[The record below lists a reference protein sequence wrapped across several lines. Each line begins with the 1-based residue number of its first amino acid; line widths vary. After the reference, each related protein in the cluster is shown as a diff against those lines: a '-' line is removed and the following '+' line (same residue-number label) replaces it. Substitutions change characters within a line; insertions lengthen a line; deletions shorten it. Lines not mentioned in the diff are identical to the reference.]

1 MKNKYCGLAFLL
13 FALAVQVGA
22 AQRDNASPQLGL
34 PGTRDA
40 RRFEAL
46 KEEIRH
52 QLLMLPYYSVFDWL
66 EAEAKP
72 DGTVILKGQVVRPT
86 LKSDAKA
93 RVMKLEG
100 ATQVVDNIEVL
111 PLSTF
116 DDQLR
121 VALYRRIFNFNSP
134 LFRYGTFSI
143 PPIHIIVSNGHVVL
157 KGIVANKGDSQ
168 LAYFAAGQVANV
180 FDLKNEL
187 QVQDSM

>member
-1 MKNKYCGLAFLL
+1 
-13 FALAVQVGA
+13 
-22 AQRDNASPQLGL
+22 
-34 PGTRDA
+34 
-40 RRFEAL
+40 
-46 KEEIRH
+46 
-52 QLLMLPYYSVFDWL
+52 MLPYYSVFDWL

-168 LAYFAAGQVANV
+168 LAYFAARQVANV